1 MWNERLAVH
10 KSHWGLSS
18 SNTSFREGGKE
29 KLQDEVLCTMSYRC
43 SVVMYFSAAP
53 YWLEVCYQVQYPKP
67 NGFNWGRLLSVLERL
82 TAIFF
87 FSNSEM
93 TALSSL
99 TFPSICKRQV
109 QNKTMYKSLHVS
121 KWTEKEPDSITS
133 SHLFF
138 SLTFSC
144 LMFSSSTPAFFCTSW
159 DNNSWSN

>member
-1 MWNERLAVH
+1 MFKMMWNERLAVH
-10 KSHWGLSS
+10 KSHWELSS

-29 KLQDEVLCTMSYRC
+29 KLQNEVLCTMSYRC

-53 YWLEVCYQVQYPKP
+53 YWIELCYQVQYPKP

-99 TFPSICKRQV
+99 TFPSICKRQI
-109 QNKTMYKSLHVS
+109 QNKTMYKSLHVL
-121 KWTEKEPDSITS
+121 KWT
-133 SHLFF
+133 
-138 SLTFSC
+138 
-144 LMFSSSTPAFFCTSW
+144 
-159 DNNSWSN
+159 